1 MRPSVVVSLCATGLI
16 LLTGCGTSSS
26 QTKGT
31 PTPSISSS
39 TSSPSTL
46 ATVPT
51 SCSNTM
57 IIDALKPILPKAE
70 VINTQWQPAPGTE
83 LADVINNGGIACS
96 YGVLSQESG
105 VTVRW
110 VKDVNSIFEKRVAQW
125 ESQGFTKVEIP
136 GITVDDAYFLVKPQS
151 ETQEFHIWNL
161 NILKDGIWISVN
173 QTYGENLEAGM
184 PVIKAALG

>member
-1 MRPSVVVSLCATGLI
+1 
-16 LLTGCGTSSS
+16 
-26 QTKGT
+26 
-31 PTPSISSS
+31 
-39 TSSPSTL
+39 
-46 ATVPT
+46 
-51 SCSNTM
+51 M